1 MMPTRSGP
9 HSLSLRRPI
18 LDWAGRTKP
27 GAAKTSSVS
36 VRKRLKN
43 SVKQCQTM
51 RGEMPGQPGKSPGHG
66 RVWILF
72 TRLKSAVRV
81 L

>member
-51 RGEMPGQPGKSPGHG
+51 RGEMPGQPANHLVGEPSGSSSHG
-66 RVWILF
+66 
-72 TRLKSAVRV
+72 
-81 L
+81 